1 MKSTL
6 KLAVVICLIY
16 TAGFAQDEFF
26 EPTTTIGGYGE
37 LHYNQKTVGE
47 GETTKITDFHRFIIF
62 YSHAW
67 TESWSFKSEV
77 ELEHN
82 FVKDGQG
89 ELELEQAYVNYHS
102 EHFGIQAGVIL
113 PSIGFLN
120 EYHEPPLFLSV
131 ERPEYAKYI
140 VPTTWFGNGMAL
152 YGKFGSLD
160 WKTVVMEGLN
170 GDNISSKWDQGIRG
184 GRQKGYKSNA
194 EKLLY
199 NLRIDYTGLLG
210 LKVGGSFSTTEAI
223 VSEEGKNNIEI
234 QLSEAHAKLDKWNVV
249 AVFEWG
255 NIQYTN
261 HVVKSS
267 TGYYLDLGYNVSSLL
282 KMEGKLIPWVR
293 IADIN
298 PGIGHELESSKHYS
312 KWMAGLTYKPIN
324 KVAFKVDYAVKT
336 LADSE
341 ADETTMI
348 NFGVGYDF

>member
-6 KLAVVICLIY
+6 KLTVVVFLIY

-37 LHYNQKTVGE
+37 LHYNQIKVGE
-47 GETTKITDFHRFIIF
+47 GETTKIMDFHRFIIF

-102 EHFGIQAGVIL
+102 NHFGFQVGVIL

-140 VPTTWFGNGMAL
+140 VPTTWFGNGIAL

-160 WKTVVMEGLN
+160 WKAVVMEGLN

-199 NLRIDYTGLLG
+199 NLRIDYTGLPG
-210 LKVGGSFSTTEAI
+210 LRVGGSFSTTEAI
-223 VSEEGKNNIEI
+223 VSEEGQNNIEI

-249 AVFEWG
+249 VVFEWG

-282 KMEGKLIPWVR
+282 KIEGKLIPWVR
-293 IADIN
+293 ITDIN

-312 KWMAGLTYKPIN
+312 NWMAGLL
-324 KVAFKVDYAVKT
+324 DMG
-336 LADSE
+336 L
-341 ADETTMI
+341 
-348 NFGVGYDF
+348 

>member
-6 KLAVVICLIY
+6 KLTVVVCLIY

-47 GETTKITDFHRFIIF
+47 GETTKIMDFHRFIIF

-67 TESWSFKSEV
+67 TENWSFKSEV

-102 EHFGIQAGVIL
+102 DHFGFQVGVIL

-140 VPTTWFGNGMAL
+140 VPTTWFGNGIAL
-152 YGKFGSLD
+152 YGKFGSLN
-160 WKTVVMEGLN
+160 WKAVVMEGLN

-199 NLRIDYTGLLG
+199 NLRIDYTGLPG
-210 LKVGGSFSTTEAI
+210 LRVGGSFSTTEAI

-234 QLSEAHAKLDKWNVV
+234 QLSEAHAKLEKWNVV

-261 HVVKSS
+261 HVVNSS

-293 IADIN
+293 ITDIN

-312 KWMAGLTYKPIN
+312 SWMAGLTYKPIS
-324 KVAFKVDYAVKT
+324 KVVFKVDYAVKT
-336 LADSE
+336 PVDSE

-348 NFGVGYDF
+348 NLGVGYNF